1 MTRIITTLALF
12 ILTLSNAQT
21 QFEQGMG
28 KALGLWREGKPQEA
42 TALFE
47 RIASAEKQNWLP
59 NYYIAMVNCT
69 EAFKP
74 ENKEQA
80 SLLVEKA
87 QKAIDDATLIS
98 PENPE
103 IMVMQAMIYTAT
115 IVQDPMTYGMKYS
128 MLANEQY
135 AKAKAIAPKNPRV
148 VFCSADFAIGGAR
161 WTGADVKALCKE
173 VEDSIQLFANFKP
186 ETPFHPSWGLDRA
199 KQTLENCSK
208 Q

>member
-1 MTRIITTLALF
+1 MTRILTTLALF
-12 ILTLSNAQT
+12 IVALVNAQS
-21 QFEQGMG
+21 QYEQGMG
-28 KALGLWREGKPQEA
+28 KALGLWGEGKPQEA

-59 NYYIAMVNCT
+59 NYYIAMLNCT

-80 SLLVEKA
+80 LSLIDKA
-87 QKAIDDATLIS
+87 QNAIDAATVSS

-103 IMVMQAMIYTAT
+103 IMVLQAMIYTAT

-128 MLANEQY
+128 MLAGEQY

-148 VFCSADFAIGGAR
+148 VFCSAEFAIGGAR

-173 VEDSIQLFANFKP
+173 VEESIQLFANFKP
-186 ETPFHPSWGLDRA
+186 ETPFHPNWGLDRA
-199 KQTLENCSK
+199 KTALENCGK
-208 Q
+208 